1 MHLKH
6 SAIAL
11 AAAILVATTGSAQA
25 AYPEKP
31 IKILVG
37 ASAGGSTDTTTR
49 GLGSFIHEVE
59 EMNGMPAVT
68 INKPGG
74 SGMIAAKLVK
84 EAKPDGY
91 TLFMHNS
98 GTFSVADMK
107 SFGEAPV
114 QPLEDF
120 QIIGCMSQLVTALY
134 VPFDSEVGSATD
146 FADWAKSQE
155 GDIRWSNS
163 GAGSFHTLAGH
174 LLLDGLGVSHQP
186 IPFKGG
192 SGARNAIAA
201 KKTPI
206 AFIGVNLLSGFET
219 KLRALAV
226 TSSDRDPV
234 NPDVPTLG
242 ESGLPALGLISP
254 MCLWGSKELPEDV
267 VGTLRGAVEKVVANE
282 GFVKFMGKAGLAA
295 VYATPGQGVEMTQA
309 LYDNLGPVVEKTF
322 KK

>member
-1 MHLKH
+1 MLRT
-6 SAIAL
+6 SVIAL
-11 AAAILVATTGSAQA
+11 CATILASTASIAQT

-59 EMNGMPAVT
+59 AMNGMPAVT
-68 INKPGG
+68 INRPGG

-91 TLFMHNS
+91 TLLMHNS

-134 VPFDSEVGSATD
+134 VPIDSDISDAKA
-146 FADWAKSQE
+146 FAAWANSQNSK
-155 GDIRWSNS
+155 IRWANS

-174 LLLDGLGVSHQP
+174 LLLDTLGIEHQP

-226 TSSDRDPV
+226 TSADRDPI

-242 ESGLPALGLISP
+242 ESNLPALGLLSP
-254 MCLWGSKELPEDV
+254 MCLWGSKDIPEDV
-267 VGTLRGAVEKVVANE
+267 AKVLRTAVKEVTENE
-282 GFVKFMGKAGLAA
+282 GFAKFMGKAGLAA
-295 VYATPGQGVEMTQA
+295 VYATPDQGVSLTQA